1 MRKAKVYVYYRWIL
15 AAWILLM
22 LAFTVWNQ
30 VAPQSAT
37 AWFGPRVWWVTIHV
51 FTLGVVATSI
61 LVWIWHF
68 AVTLLRFSDFTSV
81 QPLWRLLLHSAGSL
95 LTVAAFALPVRW
107 LLIPGFTLVFVA
119 FAWLLG
125 ALLQA
130 LSQATFKSALSG
142 VVRYYALATG
152 AFLVGLVCGLLLGLD
167 LLEVWPV
174 SAAWHEAL
182 LLTHIFAN
190 VVTFVGITIF
200 VTLGTLLPTTSRTK
214 VLTQTKDIL
223 TTAFPVAL
231 FAVIVVLGGAW
242 FTDPWLIFVGF
253 VVLAAMLLTLAV
265 LAILPLR
272 VNAHW
277 GFAPQTLLLG
287 TFWLVAAV
295 LMLGWVTF
303 PGGAWADSV
312 AVQPQADS
320 VAVQTQAGFVP
331 AQLRVEIAALFPV
344 VLVGAAQI
352 LLGSLA
358 YLLPMII
365 GLGPALQASYRSL
378 DRFTEYR
385 VFLLN
390 LLFFGAFVAPPQPAR
405 VLWALGLLGLFASLG
420 QLAWVVVRQLGA
432 AGPAEPLGVAPPQ
445 HRRNLLDSDSSRR

>member
-15 AAWILLM
+15 AGWVLLILG
-22 LAFTVWNQ
+22 FTLWNQ
-30 VAPQSAT
+30 VAPQFVS
-37 AWFGPRVWWVTIHV
+37 AWFGTRLWWMSIHV

-61 LVWIWHF
+61 LVWAWHF
-68 AVTLLRFSDFTSV
+68 SVTLLRYSDFTSQ
-81 QPLWRLLLHSAGSL
+81 QPLWRLLLHTAGSVL
-95 LTVAAFALPVRW
+95 SVLAFAFSFGW
-107 LLIPGFTLVFVA
+107 FLLPGFALIFVA

-125 ALLQA
+125 AIWQA
-130 LSQATFKSALSG
+130 LRQAAFKSQLAG

-152 AFLVGLVCGLLLGLD
+152 AFLVGLICGLLLGLD
-167 LLEVWPV
+167 LLGVWLVPFL
-174 SAAWHEAL
+174 WREAF

-214 VLTQTKDIL
+214 VLAQTKDIL
-223 TTAFPVAL
+223 AAAFPVAL
-231 FAVIVVLGGAW
+231 FAVIVVLSGAW
-242 FTDPWLIFVGF
+242 FMNPWLIFVGF
-253 VVLAAMLLTLAV
+253 VILAAVLLTLAV
-265 LAILPLR
+265 LAVLPLR

-295 LMLGWVTF
+295 LLLGWVTF
-303 PGGAWADSV
+303 PSPAWTAL
-312 AVQPQADS
+312 PL
-320 VAVQTQAGFVP
+320 
-331 AQLRVEIAALFPV
+331 AQLRVEIALLFPV

-378 DRFTEYR
+378 DRFAEYR

-390 LLFFGAFVAPPQPAR
+390 LLFLGSFIAPPQPAQ
-405 VLWALGLLGLFASLG
+405 VLWLLGLFGLFITLL
-420 QLAWVVVRQLGA
+420 QLALVVVRQLSTA
-432 AGPAEPLGVAPPQ
+432 DPTEPLGVAPPQ
-445 HRRNLLDSDSSRR
+445 HRRNLLDSNNRQL